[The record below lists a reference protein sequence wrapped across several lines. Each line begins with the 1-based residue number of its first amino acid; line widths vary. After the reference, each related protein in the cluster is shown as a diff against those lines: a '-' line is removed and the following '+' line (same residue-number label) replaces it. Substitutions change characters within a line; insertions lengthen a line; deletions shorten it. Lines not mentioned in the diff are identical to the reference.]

1 MALVPSLSLL
11 LFHTLRWRAKAPW
24 EQPPRGFNIYQPALI
39 TKTEGTACLSLTDL
53 TKNRYIFPQFSCPAS
68 NQKLTRLQDGLPK
81 VRAFEELLNSIVNLY
96 IRVDLIRSYFA
107 RAPVN

>member
-1 MALVPSLSLL
+1 MALVPSLPVL

-39 TKTEGTACLSLTDL
+39 KTEGTACLSLIDL

-68 NQKLTRLQDGLPK
+68 REKSVVLDGEMPDSCDLD
-81 VRAFEELLNSIVNLY
+81 VFLSAVWNLSTLCD
-96 IRVDLIRSYFA
+96 IAGRQQ
-107 RAPVN
+107 